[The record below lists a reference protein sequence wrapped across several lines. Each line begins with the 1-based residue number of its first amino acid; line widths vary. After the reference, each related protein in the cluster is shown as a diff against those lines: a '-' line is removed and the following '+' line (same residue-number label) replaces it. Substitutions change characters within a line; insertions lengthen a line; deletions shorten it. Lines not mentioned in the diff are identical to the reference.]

1 MKDLGCR
8 PYYSQ
13 SHHIDAI
20 IVNGIDASA
29 DIYASID
36 PDIYIDADSET
47 DSQRNGDGAFDIE
60 IRIDAKVGMNVD
72 NATADVHVGAQ
83 SSTDVVIHSEI
94 IAQNEMD
101 FQTANGIAQTDTLD
115 QPDASVVHT
124 DPDITQPDA
133 ILFSQDELEI
143 LNGIAQTDILAQPD
157 ASVAHTD
164 PGVTQPDAIAAQPC
178 VDVDSIMTPKRV
190 LFPIEY
196 SENSNNEIE
205 KRRSEEPMANE
216 TSTKEGL
223 ETERSPAKLLQPD
236 KNPEQQPPR
245 RLPTATSIRRVLV
258 ITAIN
263 YVVLNVGI
271 HCLGIGSTSRQIASG
286 NQHRISAPKDT

>member
-1 MKDLGCR
+1 
-8 PYYSQ
+8 
-13 SHHIDAI
+13 
-20 IVNGIDASA
+20 
-29 DIYASID
+29 
-36 PDIYIDADSET
+36 
-47 DSQRNGDGAFDIE
+47 
-60 IRIDAKVGMNVD
+60 
-72 NATADVHVGAQ
+72 VGAQ
-83 SSTDVVIHSEI
+83 SSTDVVIQFEI

-115 QPDASVVHT
+115 QPDASVAHT

-143 LNGIAQTDILAQPD
+143 YGIAQTDILAQPD

-205 KRRSEEPMANE
+205 KRKSEEPMANE

-223 ETERSPAKLLQPD
+223 ETERSPAKLSQPEPN
-236 KNPEQQPPR
+236 KNLEQQPPR

-263 YVVLNVGI
+263 TVINYVVLNVGI
-271 HCLGIGSTSRQIASG
+271 HCLGIGSTSRQIVSS